1 MSLVIALA
9 ASREAV
15 IGADRR
21 AIAFLGSC
29 PELEEELYSGQIK
42 DDQQLLDRAREL
54 GADLQ
59 ITSHREKVWRRGD
72 LLVGEVTEISAVLS
86 RRRRI
91 YLTPGA
97 SLQVDITSGGL
108 AEPAE
113 PTAAE
118 LPDNEVGRG
127 AEKEAAD
134 KAPGNAPDKEHGNT
148 PNKAPDKINGEA
160 RIRAWDGVGCT
171 VFGNRFTQKLAYDEV
186 GRAGGRVNEP
196 LIKSILIKAGEST
209 ASVSRESTILRS
221 DIMQPDPR
229 EALLRALEKDCKEN
243 GWRLC
248 APQ

>member
-21 AIAFLGSC
+21 AITFLGSC
-29 PELEEELYSGQIK
+29 PTLEQELYSGQIK
-42 DDQQLLDRAREL
+42 DDQQLLNRAREL
-54 GADLQ
+54 GAAMQ
-59 ITSHREKVWRRGD
+59 ITSNREKVWKRGD
-72 LLVGEVTEISAVLS
+72 LLVGEVTEISAMQF

-97 SLQVDITSGGL
+97 SLQVDITSGGI
-108 AEPAE
+108 ANG
-113 PTAAE
+113 
-118 LPDNEVGRG
+118 D
-127 AEKEAAD
+127 AD
-134 KAPGNAPDKEHGNT
+134 GKAT
-148 PNKAPDKINGEA
+148 GEA

-196 LIKSILIKAGEST
+196 LIKSILVKAGEST

-221 DIMQPDPR
+221 DIKQSDPR
-229 EALLRALEKDCKEN
+229 AALLRALEEDCKES